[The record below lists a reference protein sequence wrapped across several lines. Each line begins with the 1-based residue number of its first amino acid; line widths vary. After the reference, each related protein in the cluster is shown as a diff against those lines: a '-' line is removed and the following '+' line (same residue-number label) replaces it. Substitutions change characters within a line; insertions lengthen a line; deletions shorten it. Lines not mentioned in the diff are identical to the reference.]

1 MHFFLKILKY
11 IKPYSAYVCFNIL
24 SNILSVLFSLF
35 SITMVIPFLGILFGT
50 QEKVSQAQVLAFNAS
65 SIKDNFYYIISKTIN
80 SKGETEA
87 LMFICILVLAMFFF
101 KNLFRYL
108 ALFFLTPIRNGIIH
122 DIRMDLQKKIISL
135 PLSFIG
141 TKRRGD
147 LTSRMT
153 SDLVEIEWSIMGT
166 LEMIFKDPINI
177 LVFLSTLIF
186 ISPSLTVFVI
196 ILFPLAGILIG
207 YIGKNLKSSS
217 KKGQDKLAL
226 IMSIIDENIFGI
238 RIIKAFNAEKFINS
252 KFKKTSEEYKKIMTG
267 VLRRKDLSS
276 PMSELLSTIVMVIVM
291 WFGGQLVLAETA
303 TLSPQEFIGYILI
316 FSQIIPPVKSL
327 TTSYYYIQK
336 GSAAAERVYEI
347 LNTENTIKNINNPKI
362 IFKISDTIS
371 FNIKSF
377 KYENNDILKNINFN
391 INKGEKIA
399 LVGQSGGGKSTITDL
414 LARFYD
420 VNDGQITID
429 GINIKDIELENLR
442 SLMGIVSQESILFND
457 TIFNNIKIG
466 NLEATEKDIITAA
479 KAAYA
484 HDFILNCEDGYNTNI
499 GNSGEKLSGGEKQRI
514 SIARAILK
522 NPQILILDEATS
534 SLDSESEKLVQNAL
548 TNLMQSRTTLVIAHR
563 LSTIENADLIIVLN
577 NGEITEKGSHK
588 ELINK
593 NGDYKKLYNLQS
605 TDN

>member
-11 IKPYSAYVCFNIL
+11 IKPYSVYVCFNIL

-50 QEKVSQAQVLAFNAS
+50 QEKVSQAQALAFNAS
-65 SIKDNFYYIISKTIN
+65 SIKDNFYFIISKTIN

-166 LEMIFKDPINI
+166 LEMVFKDPINI

-238 RIIKAFNAEKFINS
+238 RIIKAFNAEKFINY
-252 KFKKTSEEYKKIMTG
+252 KFRKTSEEYKKIMTG
-267 VLRRKDLSS
+267 VLRKKDLSS

-327 TTSYYYIQK
+327 TTSYYFIQK

-347 LNTENTIKNINNPKI
+347 LNTENTIKNSNNPRN
-362 IFKISDTIS
+362 IFKINDTIS

-377 KYENNDILKNINFN
+377 KYENNDVLKNINFN
-391 INKGEKIA
+391 INKGKKIA

-429 GINIKDIELENLR
+429 GINIKDLELDNLR

-457 TIFNNIKIG
+457 TIYNNIKIG
-466 NLEATEKDIITAA
+466 NLEATEKDIINAA

-484 HDFILNCEDGYNTNI
+484 HEFILNCEDGYNTNI

-548 TNLMQSRTTLVIAHR
+548 ANLMQSRTTLVIAHR
-563 LSTIENADLIIVLN
+563 LSTIENADSIIVLN
-577 NGEITEKGSHK
+577 NGVITEKGSHK

-593 NGDYKKLYNLQS
+593 NGDYKKLYDLQS
-605 TDN
+605 INN